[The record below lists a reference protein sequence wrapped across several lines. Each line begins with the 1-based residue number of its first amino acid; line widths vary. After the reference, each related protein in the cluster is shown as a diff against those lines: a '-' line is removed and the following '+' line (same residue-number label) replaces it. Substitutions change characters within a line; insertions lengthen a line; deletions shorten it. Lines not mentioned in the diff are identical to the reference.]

1 MANGNELR
9 DLANKLRSE
18 ENLST
23 SQVQRDPRYI
33 AKQEEIAELDRK
45 KISEQASVVA
55 KDVLVNINKI
65 DKEQIKSSVAS
76 EYFDLNNLESRD
88 ESVKVYRTLKTG
100 ETRFDG
106 KFESKYK
113 SDEEYDDY
121 LKSFY
126 RDRYD
131 DYVLFKESG
140 EVVKNKT
147 TDSLS
152 KTFIDAQKS
161 KNSEQIFRN
170 IPKDI
175 RDEIG
180 IDDLTG
186 FSSFEQGGKF
196 IEDQVNLYKK
206 SVEENNKNYLTY
218 KNNFKVF
225 SDKINNIDAELKKI
239 SRGDFKMDA
248 LDSPKEIERFNE
260 LINQRNQIIS
270 ENQPSLKAV
279 FDDIKLENES
289 LDFMLK
295 NIKDKNSQLNDAA
308 IISKALGKDY
318 RWRARAAQSFE
329 EFFLGS
335 GAEFV
340 GLTSK
345 VLTKLARKTGGGSI
359 PGQII
364 TKGLDYIDTLT
375 EGEVDKMF
383 DTVGNYVLNNA
394 TNYNQKLAEKREI
407 NLPAP
412 ITLDDI
418 GNNNVGYGD
427 WFGEAF
433 ANNSPSIL
441 IGTVGGGT
449 AIAGRVM
456 VAKAVKK
463 GGKKLID
470 KAKKDALKYNRASM
484 DTTIGAFFVGET
496 GDKATDMELKQR
508 KALKILPEKKE
519 QLKNLDPNSF
529 EAKNISQQI
538 KDLER
543 ISSYSLAHKAFT
555 AYGYGGSAAF
565 FERLPLKFLQEASDY
580 SLKYGKNKFKKEVY
594 NKIPNFTKN
603 LLGKVGY
610 EGGKVLLKGATIEQ
624 LEEVGT
630 QIAHNA
636 LDIFVLDENKS
647 ITSGLDKDFIANNF
661 VTIGAITSPKVA
673 MNMQQAFAHE
683 FSTRDEVLNIRKLR
697 LELDNIRIDIKNSEG
712 QDLLDKRKRKN
723 EILQELALA
732 GATSIQKLNSMTGDQ
747 IEEAADIKR
756 QMRELDKLANRIGG
770 AGKKGA
776 NTDVEVKKIQQ
787 DYEFLQQKLET
798 LLSSQK
804 NKIKKW
810 FDNFIKESA
819 DDEGFDLKSG
829 PDAQYHL
836 GLYDFYGDAAKI
848 MMPENGEYI
857 EYTDGELV
865 KQSDGSLGFDLTNF
879 EAVENK
885 LKEKG
890 IDQDAIDEIKA
901 KFSEGANAA
910 QAGNNIIINEK
921 ALINN
926 ILRGSKGDAKYAAIA
941 PLEELS
947 HLRNRAYGLVD
958 KDGQMTEK
966 SKKAVE
972 EAVKVLNE
980 KKELNRIKED
990 DYNALM
996 RRLNAYEGDS
1006 EEILEQIKNAIVLGL
1021 LDISD
1026 IETMYGFQDFVRGF
1040 VGDVFGEYSWMFDLS
1055 DANDVFRF
1063 AKNFKRQVEKQQ
1075 VIASAPEEQEEV
1087 KLSKPVGD
1095 QIKALVPPGT
1105 TKQQYDNQVIGDVY
1119 TDLVVG
1125 NTLNGLIRGQLNKF
1139 GVTGDNVF
1147 GKPINNFVEDVKQ
1160 QLFERS
1166 LTRFNPE
1173 TNDDLGGFVVSEL
1186 QQFRIGDVVNRYR
1199 REQAGSLD
1207 VQIGETGSIRTPVA
1221 DEVDIDIKTTEAP
1234 RSELK
1239 QGLIVNGERLV
1250 DKKLEGE
1257 IEANT
1262 IEIIEGVTPE
1272 INDKDFKTF
1281 VKDAAQQKS
1290 FKSIKNK
1297 LKNIEQ
1303 FLEDNINVLFG
1314 GKNLPIATLVAMER
1328 RTPAADRIFT
1338 GEPTRLTTQKQ
1349 IDKAIDEG
1357 DFYVENEKQGPSK
1370 YPRKKPTIEQVKNFF
1385 FNVGASTKGTRKD
1398 GLVNAIAFSL
1408 FRDMAPGVMNRS
1420 NIVQEDIA
1428 KISAKLVVD
1437 PRVKF
1442 SEAVGDIINIR
1453 SLLELETKGIDKL
1466 LDLYGQNSTFDIKS
1480 DTGRTKF
1487 IKFIKSN
1494 LLPLMPKEFW
1504 FSYNKDGDVI
1514 SSVFTYSNASFGLSM
1529 SSYKLGDTIDG
1540 KKLKVG
1546 DPRIGMFKKPNEA
1559 KAYDDFKNKVFAI
1572 GNDKN
1577 TNFGDGIEAVKNE
1590 DGTVTNVDWT
1600 LTKKYTT
1607 IFGKKDGF
1615 VDKIKQGIK
1624 NGDIK
1629 KWNKN
1634 VEIIHKEMWKRFNDA
1649 ISKDRKGVISGGI
1662 GTYLKLVGNDPQAWH
1677 RLGAQITGYSNELTK
1692 RKPTDK
1698 GKMPKGG
1705 FFTIEFEHAMPAT
1718 AAYLYLM
1725 DSALSDSNFNT
1736 SYDLIIKNYKLIV
1749 LDKAMDDKLRNARTK
1764 KGYSLQ
1770 RRMPDDWSVVE
1781 GNWWQRYF
1789 NDIVYAQ
1796 DGGIDPSSIIGLD
1809 GRTFSETFEVDA
1821 AGRSTNK
1828 NIETSKKKAF
1838 KSNLKQPNV
1847 KKYSFSKSA
1856 SGLFNDLNNHD
1867 KALRN
1872 ARDLNAPRKGIS
1884 IFDFDD
1890 TVATSKSMIIVT
1902 MPDGKTKKITPA
1914 EFAKQHS
1921 ALEKQDAEFDFSE
1934 FNKVID
1940 GKPGPL
1946 AAKIKKQIDKFGNK
1960 DVYILTA
1967 RPQASASAIKA
1978 FLDGIGIKL
1987 PLKNITGLENGTP
2000 QAKANWVISKA
2011 ADGYNDFYFTDDVYK
2026 NVKAVQE
2033 ALEVLDVKSK
2043 TRLAYADRIKKLDK
2057 DFNDI
2062 LEATTGVDSE
2072 KEYSKVK
2079 AELLRG
2085 NKGKYEFFIHASAD
2099 DFAGMLQRFQG
2110 KGVVG
2115 DNAKLWFKKN
2125 LLDPFATAMG
2135 NLSRERI
2142 ALMNDY
2148 DALKAQI
2155 GIVPKNLRKKMGEG
2169 IFTNEHAVR
2178 VYIWNKQGMEVPG
2191 LSKRDLKELTK
2202 YINENKKFKVFADQL
2217 IAIHKADG
2225 YPKADSAWVGGTIT
2239 IDMQNGLDVSSRA
2252 KNLQV
2257 WEQNV
2262 DIIFSD
2268 KNLNKIEA
2276 LYGQPLREALTGM
2289 IKRMKTGKNRSFQS
2303 DTLTGKTVDFLNGA
2317 VGGVMFFNS
2326 RSSVLQTISLVNFIN
2341 YEDNNIFAASKAFAN
2356 QKQFWKDFKNLMN
2369 SDFLI
2374 DRRRGVRFS
2383 LNENDIANIAQKHGA
2398 RGVIAR
2404 ALEIGFLPTQIADS
2418 FAIAVGGASFYRNR
2432 INTYKK
2438 QGLSDQQAEA
2448 KAFQDFREIAEE
2460 TQQSSRPDRVSQQQ
2474 AGPMGRLLLA
2484 FQNVTMQFNRVAKKN
2499 FLDLKNKRRVL
2510 KSDGTFHSLNKSRQI
2525 QLSKVGY
2532 YIFVQNLIFNGLQK
2546 ALFALYFGD
2555 VDEEDEKF
2563 KKKYIEISNSML
2575 DSVLR
2580 GTGIFGGAV
2589 SVVKNAAIMYQKQAE
2604 SKNPKYEKVGLEIL
2618 KVSPPISSKISKI
2631 VSALTTLDWEK
2642 EEIKEKG
2649 FSIDNPAL
2657 LSATKLISAFTNA
2670 PLDRVVIKTN
2680 NIATALGQQLELW
2693 ERIALL
2699 GGWQDWEL
2707 GIEDEPEETKGK
2719 VKFGETR
2726 QTRKKRVYKKRR
2738 KKRKN

>member
-1 MANGNELR
+1 MANGNELK

-33 AKQEEIAELDRK
+33 AKQEEIAERNRVSSIERGRIAVSEEDDKTEATDSQVLNKYLEARFNGKVFDRNSTIIESVITSVSPTTGATSSMNVEKPRFDSDEKFENYLIERIPDNQERDVYKNYLKTNKIDIDPEFKRKIKNEIQEYNLQQLYKTKTKEQRGDIRAAAPIIQQEIKEDIGEIKPFITDEKVDKFSQKSIDFKNNYSNVEKTLKEINEEGLKLKQELKPILDRK
-45 KISEQASVVA
+45 ESIEKFGAPESWQKELKRIEVYNNKKQAFVNTDEYKNYIKDAAVLNKDYNFLKNSFKAYNNLVEEADDIQLVLNAASKDYLRARQVGDTLGKFFFGDIPNFFTGLVKQGYTEMKFSTSPITPGITSLLTPDLVDELNKNDAVYNFFDSLHEKTDNYTNEYAKKLEVKYPKPLKVKDIDSLSSFATFVLDAGTVQSPSIATMMIPMGVVARGASALKTITKAAKKSGKWGGAAIPKIAAQRIKNLDNAVLARNAAGSIFYTSSTGSEMSRTSAERKIAPIVIGNLEKEINDESVPDWKKSNLKNELEAWNRRLNISEGQSFIHSNITGAAEGIGERFGTLTQIGRLSRSAFDTVEKSLLLNAYNTAFKGLGRAIATEFAEETITQTIQDYSKKIFFDPTITIFDNLDADFFATVAATRLIIAGGNRIQNVKNVFADYATTRNNKRQSRELFNEALEIESQIDDINAKLETKGVLSLNEIKRLKNEKTNLLNKQSDLLEKNTINRAISMNQYKKLTPSEREILLDIESKLSSIRVRNSNLASLIADPAEKRKALQQLKNEYESLIDKKDNILKNNSDRILKKQLQLFNNIDGVEVPSDNKSFELDFQYLTGLNQLEIELLNVYAQQKGLNIKVGTLEEIKQWSKENNLNITDELLKGKSAGIVGNSIFVNQELVDTQIFTSSFAINPQAAYAAVSPIHEILHHRLQEVGFVDSKYFEQASNELFDMVELA
-55 KDVLVNINKI
+55 YKAGNIKEADYKTLMRRKNRVQKGEDNKTKLEEFI
-65 DKEQIKSSVAS
+65 IAYNDSLRLGFLSKNDLNTSVYSRIFFNSIAS
-76 EYFDLNNLESRD
+76 E
-88 ESVKVYRTLKTG
+88 
-100 ETRFDG
+100 
-106 KFESKYK
+106 
-113 SDEEYDDY
+113 
-121 LKSFY
+121 
-126 RDRYD
+126 
-131 DYVLFKESG
+131 
-140 EVVKNKT
+140 
-147 TDSLS
+147 
-152 KTFIDAQKS
+152 
-161 KNSEQIFRN
+161 
-170 IPKDI
+170 
-175 RDEIG
+175 
-180 IDDLTG
+180 
-186 FSSFEQGGKF
+186 
-196 IEDQVNLYKK
+196 
-206 SVEENNKNYLTY
+206 
-218 KNNFKVF
+218 
-225 SDKINNIDAELKKI
+225 
-239 SRGDFKMDA
+239 
-248 LDSPKEIERFNE
+248 
-260 LINQRNQIIS
+260 
-270 ENQPSLKAV
+270 
-279 FDDIKLENES
+279 
-289 LDFMLK
+289 
-295 NIKDKNSQLNDAA
+295 
-308 IISKALGKDY
+308 ALGD
-318 RWRARAAQSFE
+318 
-329 EFFLGS
+329 LGIT
-335 GAEFV
+335 F
-340 GLTSK
+340 K
-345 VLTKLARKTGGGSI
+345 IKTGG
-359 PGQII
+359 
-364 TKGLDYIDTLT
+364 D
-375 EGEVDKMF
+375 
-383 DTVGNYVLNNA
+383 
-394 TNYNQKLAEKREI
+394 
-407 NLPAP
+407 
-412 ITLDDI
+412 
-418 GNNNVGYGD
+418 
-427 WFGEAF
+427 
-433 ANNSPSIL
+433 
-441 IGTVGGGT
+441 
-449 AIAGRVM
+449 
-456 VAKAVKK
+456 
-463 GGKKLID
+463 
-470 KAKKDALKYNRASM
+470 
-484 DTTIGAFFVGET
+484 
-496 GDKATDMELKQR
+496 
-508 KALKILPEKKE
+508 
-519 QLKNLDPNSF
+519 LKNF
-529 EAKNISQQI
+529 
-538 KDLER
+538 
-543 ISSYSLAHKAFT
+543 
-555 AYGYGGSAAF
+555 
-565 FERLPLKFLQEASDY
+565 
-580 SLKYGKNKFKKEVY
+580 
-594 NKIPNFTKN
+594 
-603 LLGKVGY
+603 
-610 EGGKVLLKGATIEQ
+610 
-624 LEEVGT
+624 
-630 QIAHNA
+630 
-636 LDIFVLDENKS
+636 
-647 ITSGLDKDFIANNF
+647 
-661 VTIGAITSPKVA
+661 
-673 MNMQQAFAHE
+673 
-683 FSTRDEVLNIRKLR
+683 
-697 LELDNIRIDIKNSEG
+697 LDNFNKNV
-712 QDLLDKRKRKN
+712 N
-723 EILQELALA
+723 
-732 GATSIQKLNSMTGDQ
+732 LNKQVGSRV
-747 IEEAADIKR
+747 EEP
-756 QMRELDKLANRIGG
+756 
-770 AGKKGA
+770 
-776 NTDVEVKKIQQ
+776 VE
-787 DYEFLQQKLET
+787 E
-798 LLSSQK
+798 
-804 NKIKKW
+804 KIK
-810 FDNFIKESA
+810 
-819 DDEGFDLKSG
+819 
-829 PDAQYHL
+829 
-836 GLYDFYGDAAKI
+836 
-848 MMPENGEYI
+848 
-857 EYTDGELV
+857 
-865 KQSDGSLGFDLTNF
+865 
-879 EAVENK
+879 VE
-885 LKEKG
+885 
-890 IDQDAIDEIKA
+890 
-901 KFSEGANAA
+901 KFS
-910 QAGNNIIINEK
+910 K
-921 ALINN
+921 AI
-926 ILRGSKGDAKYAAIA
+926 
-941 PLEELS
+941 
-947 HLRNRAYGLVD
+947 
-958 KDGQMTEK
+958 
-966 SKKAVE
+966 
-972 EAVKVLNE
+972 
-980 KKELNRIKED
+980 
-990 DYNALM
+990 
-996 RRLNAYEGDS
+996 
-1006 EEILEQIKNAIVLGL
+1006 
-1021 LDISD
+1021 
-1026 IETMYGFQDFVRGF
+1026 
-1040 VGDVFGEYSWMFDLS
+1040 
-1055 DANDVFRF
+1055 
-1063 AKNFKRQVEKQQ
+1063 
-1075 VIASAPEEQEEV
+1075 
-1087 KLSKPVGD
+1087 GD
-1095 QIKALVPPGT
+1095 QIKALVPSGT

-1199 REQAGSLD
+1199 REQTGSLD

-1221 DEVDIDIKTTEAP
+1221 DEVDIDIKTTEDP

-1239 QGLIVNGERLV
+1239 QGLIVNNERLV

-1442 SEAVGDIINIR
+1442 SEAVDDIINIR
-1453 SLLELETKGIDKL
+1453 GDFNLDEKGIDRLLENLKL
-1466 LDLYGQNSTFDIKS
+1466 DETFDLKKS
-1480 DTGRTKF
+1480 DGR
-1487 IKFIKSN
+1487 IKFVDVIKKN

-1504 FSYNKDGDVI
+1504 FSTRKDGKVTG
-1514 SSVFTYSNASFGLSM
+1514 SAFTASNKTYGLSM
-1529 SSYKLGDTIDG
+1529 GNKEEADTYNA
-1540 KKLKVG
+1540 
-1546 DPRIGMFKKPNEA
+1546 FKDEI
-1559 KAYDDFKNKVFAI
+1559 FAI
-1572 GNDKN
+1572 GNNPETKFGKPIQYKDENEKTITVDLKSVTKN
-1577 TNFGDGIEAVKNE
+1577 YK
-1590 DGTVTNVDWT
+1590 
-1600 LTKKYTT
+1600 T
-1607 IFGKKDGF
+1607 IFGDKTNYIDKIVKGFKDGSI
-1615 VDKIKQGIK
+1615 DT
-1624 NGDIK
+1624 
-1629 KWNKN
+1629 WNKN
-1634 VEIIHKEMWKRFNDA
+1634 VAAIHKEMWKRFNKA
-1649 ISKDRKGVISGGI
+1649 LNSENRTAEAQAI
-1662 GTYLKLVGNDPQAWH
+1662 GTYLKLVANDTSSWH
-1677 RLGAQITGYSNELTK
+1677 KLGAQLVGYSKELQQ
-1692 RKPTDK
+1692 RKE
-1698 GKMPKGG
+1698 GKAIN
-1705 FFTIEFEHAMPAT
+1705 IEFEHAMPAT

-1725 DSALSDSNFNT
+1725 DAALQDQVDFNT
-1736 SYDLIIKNYKLIV
+1736 AYDLVVDNYKLIV
-1749 LDKAMDDKLRNARTK
+1749 LDKAMDDKLRNARTAS
-1764 KGYSLQ
+1764 GYSLQ
-1770 RRMPDDWSVVE
+1770 RRMPDDWSVIE

-1856 SGLFNDLNNHD
+1856 EGLINDLNNHD

-1872 ARDLNAPRKGIS
+1872 ARDLNAPKKGIS

-1987 PLKNITGLENGTP
+1987 PLKNITGLEDGTP
-2000 QAKANWVISKA
+2000 QAKANWVIGKA
-2011 ADGYNDFYFTDDVYK
+2011 AEGYNDFYFTDDVYK
-2026 NVKAVQE
+2026 NVKAVQQ

-2062 LEATTGVDSE
+2062 LEATKGVASE

-2085 NKGKYEFFIHASAD
+2085 NKGRYEFFIHASAD

-2148 DALKAQI
+2148 DALKKQI

-2202 YINENKKFKVFADQL
+2202 YINDNKKFKVFADQL
-2217 IAIHKADG
+2217 IAIHKADK
-2225 YPKADSAWVGGTIT
+2225 YPKPDSAWSGGTIT

-2484 FQNVTMQFNRVAKKN
+2484 FQNVTMQFNRVGKKN

-2525 QLSKVGY
+2525 QLSKMGY
-2532 YIFVQNLIFNGLQK
+2532 YFFVQNLIFNGLQR

-2563 KKKYIEISNSML
+2563 KNKYIEIANSMG
-2575 DSVLR
+2575 DSILR
-2580 GTGIFGGAV
+2580 GLGIFGGVV
-2589 SVVKNAAIMYQKQAE
+2589 SVLKNAAIMYQKQAE
-2604 SKNPKYEKVGLEIL
+2604 SPNPKYEKVGLEIL
-2618 KVSPPISSKISKI
+2618 KVSPPISSKITKV
-2631 VSALTTLDWEK
+2631 VSALRTLDWEK

-2699 GGWQDWEL
+2699 GGWQAWEL
-2707 GIEDEPEETKGK
+2707 GIEDEPKSII
-2719 VKFGETR
+2719 
-2726 QTRKKRVYKKRR
+2726 KRR
-2738 KKRKN
+2738 KTKQRKVKKRKTK